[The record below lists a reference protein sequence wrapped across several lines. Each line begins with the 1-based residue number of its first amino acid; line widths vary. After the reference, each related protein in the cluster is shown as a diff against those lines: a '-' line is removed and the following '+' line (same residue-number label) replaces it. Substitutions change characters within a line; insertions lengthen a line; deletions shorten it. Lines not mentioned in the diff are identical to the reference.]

1 MSEARAS
8 GSVAHDGRPLT
19 ARLMLWLCLAFAAR
33 LAFGLTSEFWG
44 DDEVQVFL
52 IGLEFFTTG
61 VWPLYG
67 PDVVYTE
74 TQIPGGLQGLLIGGP
89 LWIVPQPEAPHVV
102 LNLLSFASLGALGWY
117 IGRRVPALP
126 RWFLWPWVFFTPWAL
141 NLSTHILNS
150 SYVLTGAVVFF
161 LGLFEVVP
169 ALRRGFVPRALAFFG
184 LGFGALWIYQL
195 HMSAMLLGPVA
206 VAAMV
211 LAARDDR
218 AAAARGVIWAAAG
231 AIAAGAT
238 LVPTIVHDGLA
249 GLTRT
254 AGSNVVFEPAHL
266 LRVPQIVAQFFAL
279 PTFEVARF
287 IGASTDARLA
297 FLARFWWAAPF
308 AICAALIG
316 VVQTVTLAAG
326 LAGRRAGVADWPAVR
341 TLTASLL
348 GLLIV
353 SFGWS
358 VRPPASHAFYL
369 LLPPLM
375 IYAACVWAPWFGR
388 RDVRALA
395 AALLVCGAATHA
407 AIAWR
412 NFTFQPLYKDRATV
426 VRAIAEKNHR
436 LVGIRRPDVWRSQP

>member
-1 MSEARAS
+1 MSEASVHGGHARAERPG
-8 GSVAHDGRPLT
+8 GSRIV
-19 ARLMLWLCLAFAAR
+19 LWLCLAFAAR
-33 LAFGLTSEFWG
+33 LTFGLASELWG
-44 DDEVQVFL
+44 DDEVQVYL
-52 IGLEFFTTG
+52 IGLEYFTTG

-67 PDVVYTE
+67 PDVVYTQ

-89 LWIVPQPEAPHVV
+89 FWVVPQPEAPYVL
-102 LNLLSFASLGALGWY
+102 LNLLSFAALLALGWY
-117 IGRRVPALP
+117 IGCRVPSLP

-150 SYVLTGAVVFF
+150 SYVLPGAVVFC

-169 ALRRGFVPRALAFFG
+169 ALRRGLLPRPVAFFG
-184 LGFGALWIYQL
+184 LGFGILWIYQL
-195 HMSAMLLGPVA
+195 HMSSLLFGPFARSA
-206 VAAMV
+206 VF
-211 LAARDDR
+211 LASRGDGAGT
-218 AAAARGVIWAAAG
+218 ARGLMWTLAGALAAG
-231 AIAAGAT
+231 AS

-254 AGSNVVFEPAHL
+254 AGSNVVFEPGNL
-266 LRVPQIVAQFFAL
+266 LRVPQIVAQLLAL
-279 PTFEVARF
+279 PSFEVTRF

-308 AICAALIG
+308 VVCAALIG
-316 VVQTVTLAAG
+316 VIQTATLVIA
-326 LAGRRAGVADWPAVR
+326 LFQRRAGAADWPAVR
-341 TLTASLL
+341 TVTASLL

-353 SFGWS
+353 SFVWS

-375 IYAACVWAPWFGR
+375 IYAAYVWAPWFER
-388 RDVRALA
+388 RDGRALA
-395 AALLVCGAATHA
+395 AVLLVCGGVTHV

-412 NFTFQPLYKDRATV
+412 NVTFQSLYVDRATV

-436 LVGIRRPDVWRSQP
+436 LVGIRRPEMWRSQP